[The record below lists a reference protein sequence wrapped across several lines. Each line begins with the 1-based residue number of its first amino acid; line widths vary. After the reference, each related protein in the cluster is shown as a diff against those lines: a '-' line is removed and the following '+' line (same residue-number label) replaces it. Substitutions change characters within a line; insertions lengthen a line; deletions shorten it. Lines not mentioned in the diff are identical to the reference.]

1 MAEDEGQVIRYAGLL
16 RGTESAWQ
24 AISYG
29 LCSVT
34 VFAQVGAI
42 YINFGLLL
50 AAIVPAWFVLRHFG
64 KKEGKWD
71 SDNNNNNNA
80 PVVTEDD
87 NGLSKELGGAASKEL

>member
-24 AISYG
+24 AVSYG

-64 KKEGKWD
+64 NKEGKWG
-71 SDNNNNNNA
+71 SENNSA
-80 PVVTEDD
+80 PVVAEDD
-87 NGLSKELGGAASKEL
+87 NGLSKGLEGATSKEL